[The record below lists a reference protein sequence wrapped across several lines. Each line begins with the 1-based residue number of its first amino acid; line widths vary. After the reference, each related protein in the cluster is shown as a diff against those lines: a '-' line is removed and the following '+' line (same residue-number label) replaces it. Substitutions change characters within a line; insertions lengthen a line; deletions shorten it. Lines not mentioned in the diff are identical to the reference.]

1 MKNIKKIINTVVAV
15 IILSACHLSS
25 VNNSQSGDLPAVMDF
40 TIDVDKVSEQ
50 IDISS
55 LIENNVKIVKLE
67 TTDECLLSDIRQV
80 DYANGLIYIAD
91 RVSQAIL
98 IFDESGKY
106 VGRIGQ
112 RGEGPGEYSRL
123 GRFQVVDSHIYIMDD
138 DVRQLYDYDLKTRIG
153 IRLDIDDNINFSD
166 FYIMNEYVYL
176 LSNNRYS
183 SIGNFNLFQH
193 NMKTDDIIA
202 CLPFDEE
209 LSKKHSNWGL
219 QQCLSR
225 YDDELLVLFANNDT
239 IYSVTSESAAPR
251 YVYHFSKRSMPA
263 ELRKKD
269 GMEIM
274 MTAMDKRYILGLD
287 EIVNLKDHF
296 IVKYGDVI
304 VRSVL
309 YDKRTDKYKVG
320 NWLTLGDLGNFY
332 MYHYYFTDNDEM
344 IVMEPAASFLSS
356 WESTYSKSSFVR
368 PQDKERF
375 QEIYNS
381 TKEDD
386 NPIVVLAKVKK

>member
-123 GRFQVVDSHIYIMDD
+123 GRFQE
-138 DVRQLYDYDLKTRIG
+138 IG
-153 IRLDIDDNINFSD
+153 RAH
-166 FYIMNEYVYL
+166 V
-176 LSNNRYS
+176 
-183 SIGNFNLFQH
+183 
-193 NMKTDDIIA
+193 
-202 CLPFDEE
+202 
-209 LSKKHSNWGL
+209 
-219 QQCLSR
+219 
-225 YDDELLVLFANNDT
+225 
-239 IYSVTSESAAPR
+239 
-251 YVYHFSKRSMPA
+251 
-263 ELRKKD
+263 
-269 GMEIM
+269 
-274 MTAMDKRYILGLD
+274 
-287 EIVNLKDHF
+287 
-296 IVKYGDVI
+296 
-304 VRSVL
+304 
-309 YDKRTDKYKVG
+309 
-320 NWLTLGDLGNFY
+320 
-332 MYHYYFTDNDEM
+332 
-344 IVMEPAASFLSS
+344 
-356 WESTYSKSSFVR
+356 
-368 PQDKERF
+368 
-375 QEIYNS
+375 
-381 TKEDD
+381 
-386 NPIVVLAKVKK
+386 